1 MAVKARTWTK
11 VDYDVSDI
19 LTRCK
24 EESGLSY
31 RDIEARTGINYV
43 RVRDICL
50 AQHGTPTLAEYLAIC
65 GGFRLD
71 PVDTLRG
78 ILADLPLLDD
88 EQASDDAPL
97 TADEIMTLAANTDP
111 NRDIEAETPR
121 D

>member
-1 MAVKARTWTK
+1 MAVKARTWTD
-11 VDYDVSDI
+11 VDHDVSDI

-50 AQHGTPTLAEYLAIC
+50 AQHGTPTLGEYLAIC
-65 GGFRLD
+65 EGFRLD
-71 PVDTLRG
+71 PVDTLRM
-78 ILADLPLLDD
+78 ILADQPLPD
-88 EQASDDAPL
+88 SDVY
-97 TADEIMTLAANTDP
+97 ELAANTDP
-111 NRDIEAETPR
+111 ARDMEAGTPR